1 MKSKN
6 RQPEPTTS
14 ALPVFLMWRK
24 LPDDPR
30 RPWKRQ
36 WFGHELAPKNPF
48 TVRGIG
54 IREPQFRR
62 NVHRPHGT
70 GDWLVM
76 LFHKPPRLERMNYL
90 ASHPALTLVIW
101 PPGAEQFYGW
111 SQRANAEPHSWMH
124 IEGTFVSQQIESLK
138 LPVNT
143 PFSLPNENVMVNALE
158 NLYEEMLQGLHAD
171 TVILQNL
178 FENWARGIHRQ
189 IQSRDPSKVV
199 PLGLLR
205 VREHLDTDFRRIPP
219 LDELA
224 KLAAMSRSHLCH
236 RFREFFGSTISGYV
250 IRKRM
255 ATAQRLLFEI
265 HLRMGEIAEA
275 VGYPDIFQFSKQ
287 FKKTFGISP
296 KEFRNRQI
304 GGQSKAKDFRLL

>member
-76 LFHKPPRLERMNYL
+76 LFHKPPRLERVNSL

-158 NLYEEMLQGLHAD
+158 DLYEEMLQGLHAD

-189 IQSRDPSKVV
+189 IQSMIGIRFCPVSAARARGIVAGRAKSRGRTPPARPSCWS
-199 PLGLLR
+199 PA
-205 VREHLDTDFRRIPP
+205 TRRRRGRASCP
-219 LDELA
+219 A
-224 KLAAMSRSHLCH
+224 GTCRRGAVAATAARSH
-236 RFREFFGSTISGYV
+236 R
-250 IRKRM
+250 
-255 ATAQRLLFEI
+255 
-265 HLRMGEIAEA
+265 
-275 VGYPDIFQFSKQ
+275 
-287 FKKTFGISP
+287 
-296 KEFRNRQI
+296 
-304 GGQSKAKDFRLL
+304 